1 MSFIKDINQDEFLQ
15 DVVEA
20 SKTTPVL
27 VDFWAPWCGPC
38 KQLTP
43 LLEKLVNQQNGKIL
57 LVKINVDE
65 NNELSTKLNIQSIP
79 TIYAFVDGKPINA
92 FQGAQPEAE
101 ILKLITQMLDSAPGN
116 EVPKLLKEADDNFKE
131 EKFQEAQALYE
142 QLLGMESTNVK
153 IIIGLMRCYYQ
164 LGNIDDALELYES
177 LTDEITANEEISKLK
192 KILDSSKEG
201 AVDTAVL
208 NTLSEFIN
216 KNPKDKDKRL
226 ELANMF
232 LVNQEIEKGFDHL
245 LILFEQDAKW
255 KEEAAKKK
263 LLEFFD
269 VLGFNDPNVI
279 VARKKLSSIMFK

>member
-1 MSFIKDINQDEFLQ
+1 MSFIKDINQDEFLK

-79 TIYAFVDGKPINA
+79 TVYAFVDGKPINA
-92 FQGAQPEAE
+92 FQGAQTEAE

-116 EVPKLLKEADDNFKE
+116 EVPKLLKEANDNFKE

-142 QLLGMESTNVK
+142 RLLGMDSTNVE

-192 KILDSSKEG
+192 KILDSSKVG

-208 NTLSEFIN
+208 NILSEFVN

-255 KEEAAKKK
+255 KEETAKKK

>member
-79 TIYAFVDGKPINA
+79 TVYAFVDGKPINA
-92 FQGAQPEAE
+92 FQGAQTEAE

-142 QLLGMESTNVK
+142 QLLSMDSTNVK

-208 NTLSEFIN
+208 NTLSEFVI

>member
-142 QLLGMESTNVK
+142 QLLGMDSTNVK

-208 NTLSEFIN
+208 NTLNEFVI

>member
-1 MSFIKDINQDEFLQ
+1 MSFIKDINQDEFLK

-79 TIYAFVDGKPINA
+79 TVYAFVDGKPINA
-92 FQGAQPEAE
+92 FQGAQTEAE

-116 EVPKLLKEADDNFKE
+116 EVPKLLKEANDNFKE

-142 QLLGMESTNVK
+142 RLLGMDSTNVE

-192 KILDSSKEG
+192 KILDSSKVG

-208 NTLSEFIN
+208 NILSEFVN

-255 KEEAAKKK
+255 KEETAKKK
-263 LLEFFD
+263 VLEFFD

>member
-79 TIYAFVDGKPINA
+79 TVYAFVDGKPINA

-142 QLLGMESTNVK
+142 QLLGMDSTNVK

-208 NTLSEFIN
+208 NTLNEFVI

>member
-79 TIYAFVDGKPINA
+79 TVYAFVDGKPINA
-92 FQGAQPEAE
+92 FQGAQTEAE

-116 EVPKLLKEADDNFKE
+116 EVPKLLKEANDNFKE

-142 QLLGMESTNVK
+142 RLLGMDSTNVE

-192 KILDSSKEG
+192 KILDSSKVG

-208 NTLSEFIN
+208 NILSEFVN

-255 KEEAAKKK
+255 KEETAKKK

>member
-1 MSFIKDINQDEFLQ
+1 MSFIKDINQDEFLK

-79 TIYAFVDGKPINA
+79 TVYAFVDGKPINA
-92 FQGAQPEAE
+92 FQGAQTEAE

-142 QLLGMESTNVK
+142 QLLGMDSTNVK

-192 KILDSSKEG
+192 KILDSSKVG

-208 NTLSEFIN
+208 NILSEFVN

-255 KEEAAKKK
+255 KEETAKKK

>member
-79 TIYAFVDGKPINA
+79 TVYAFVDGKPINA

-116 EVPKLLKEADDNFKE
+116 EVPKLLKEADENFKE

-142 QLLGMESTNVK
+142 QLLGMDSTNVK
-153 IIIGLMRCYYQ
+153 IIIGLMRCYYH

-192 KILDSSKEG
+192 KILDTSKEG

-208 NTLSEFIN
+208 NILSEFVT